1 MVKTITINDE
11 VYRDKS
17 ADIMGRLLKAGK
29 PVNIMDVLISGIALA
44 NGIEEIIAKDS
55 DFKTIEGIYGHP
67 RISLL

>member
-44 NGIEEIIAKDS
+44 NGIEEIIPKDS
-55 DFKTIEGIYGHP
+55 DFNRGAFMGI
-67 RISLL
+67 RE

>member
-29 PVNIMDVLISGIALA
+29 PVNKIDVLISGIALA
-44 NGIEEIIAKDS
+44 NGIEEIITKDS